1 MMKNKKYRAKLA
13 KLCAGIMAIVMMMS
27 IPVITRA
34 SEGELARTADRLKTL
49 GLVKDSG
56 NLKEPVTRLE
66 GVELL
71 VKISASEEKAQ
82 NDRWSSGFWDVPAGW
97 PETAVSYAV
106 HQKWVTGVRATEFR
120 PEGQLTANA
129 WAAFLLRMLGYEDK
143 KGESE
148 DYDFL
153 VSEAALFACHIGL
166 TPKIYEGDLT
176 RGDFYQMAANALTF
190 AYVNNNEE
198 KEEPKEITVLDK
210 LIDEGVVP
218 VSTANALGY
227 LDPALSARE
236 IADRCTSAV
245 FCITTY
251 ESQKAIRE
259 DTPYSNASGFFI
271 DADGLAVTNYHSIE
285 DAVYATATLTTG
297 EEYEIERVLFYD
309 TEIDIAILKVSRISL
324 EKKETS
330 AFAYLD
336 VVDTTDVR
344 AGDTVYSLGNPLGG
358 GLAIGSGVISAV
370 DRKVDQYALPC
381 LMNTASISKGSSGGA
396 LLNDRGHVIAITTGA
411 FTFGNNM
418 YLAIPLDVLGTLDLD
433 EEGMT
438 LAQMTRIEQKK
449 SDNK

>member
-1 MMKNKKYRAKLA
+1 MIKLA
-13 KLCAGIMAIVMMMS
+13 RLCAVMMAMVITLS
-27 IPVITRA
+27 IPVVTRA

-56 NLKEPVTRLE
+56 NLDLPVTRLQ

-71 VKISASEEKAQ
+71 VKLSASEEKAQ

-106 HQKWVTGVRATEFR
+106 HQKWVSGVKATEFR
-120 PEGQLTANA
+120 PSSSLTANA
-129 WAAFLLRMLGYEDK
+129 WAAFLLRMLGYQDK
-143 KGESE
+143 KDETG

-166 TPKIYEGDLT
+166 TPKVYEGDLT

-190 AYVNNNEE
+190 SYVNTGEE
-198 KEEPKEITVLDK
+198 EEEEEITVLDR
-210 LIDEGVVP
+210 LIEEGVVS

-227 LDPALSARE
+227 LNPVLSARE

-251 ESQKAIRE
+251 ENQKAIRE
-259 DTPYSNASGFFI
+259 EKPYSNASGFFI
-271 DADGLAVTNYHSIE
+271 DESGLAVTNYHSIE
-285 DAVYATATLTTG
+285 DAIYATATLTTG

-309 TEIDIAILKVSRISL
+309 TEIDIAVIKVSRISL

-336 VVDTTDVR
+336 MVDTTDVR

-370 DRKVDQYALPC
+370 NRKVDQYALPC

-418 YLAIPLDVLGTLDLD
+418 YLAIPLDVLGTLDLEE

-438 LAQMTRIEQKK
+438 LAQMTRIEQKSGK
-449 SDNK
+449 NNNK